1 MALQKYPTSQLPR
14 RRKNLWFE
22 RTMAIVAVANLG
34 LVVFDLTYVSW
45 RNFWLQGN
53 ILIPFTTATIHV
65 PLPQMT
71 CRDRSVPRDQP
82 AQYVQESVIT
92 CLYDPVKGIEYH
104 RDTRDYLNTVNQLEQ
119 QIQQQGIENGLK
131 SPEVQALL
139 ATLRQQS
146 NDMIVTNPFAGV
158 NKSGTLEQIKN
169 RMRRQVRQRVKANL
183 TSRESFNIF
192 WSTDNAQYPN
202 YLSPTTWNSEI
213 SWFNTT
219 IRPLIETNYYRTIGE
234 DGQPTNYFWVLDA
247 PFVILF
253 LLEFLARTFYISRRY
268 TSLTWLDAA
277 VWRWYDI
284 PLFIPFSLFWPAL
297 ALTRVIP
304 TVVRLHQAGI
314 IDLNA
319 IAVRVRQGF
328 VAAIA
333 EEISEVVVIQVVN
346 QIQASIRA
354 GEFSSFL
361 QKTTSRRYVDIN
373 NVNEIEAISQHVIQ
387 ILTYQ
392 VFPKVQ
398 PDLEALLRQAINS
411 VLGQSPAYRGLQ
423 SLPGIGTVPA
433 QLTERLV
440 TDLTQLVYNSFKAIL
455 EDPKTTQL
463 TTQLVQNVSS
473 TFLTEAQR
481 QQNLQEIQILLADLL
496 EEIKIN
502 YVQRLSAEDTRQ
514 LLDQTRQLQQ
524 LTKKQ

>member
-1 MALQKYPTSQLPR
+1 
-14 RRKNLWFE
+14 
-22 RTMAIVAVANLG
+22 MAIVAVANLG
-34 LVVFDLTYVSW
+34 LVVFDLTYTSW

-53 ILIPFTTATIHV
+53 ILIPFTTAKIYV
-65 PLPQMT
+65 PLPQMS
-71 CRDRSVPRDQP
+71 CRDRSIPRDQP
-82 AQYVQESVIT
+82 PQYVQESAIT

-119 QIQQQGIENGLK
+119 QIAQKGVENGLN
-131 SPEVQALL
+131 SPEVQATL
-139 ATLRQQS
+139 ASLRKQS
-146 NDMIVTNPFAGV
+146 NDMIVTNPFAV
-158 NKSGTLEQIKN
+158 ANKSGTLEQIKN
-169 RMRRQVRQRVKANL
+169 QMRRQVRKRVPANL
-183 TSRESFNIF
+183 TSRESFNVF

-213 SWFNTT
+213 SWFNKT
-219 IRPLIETNYYRTIGE
+219 IRPLIATNYYRTIGE
-234 DGQPTNYFWVLDA
+234 DGEPTNYFWLLDA
-247 PFVILF
+247 PFVTLF

-284 PLFIPFSLFWPAL
+284 PLFIPFSLFWPPL
-297 ALTRVIP
+297 ALIRVVP
-304 TVVRLHQAGI
+304 TVIRLHQAEI
-314 IDLNA
+314 INLNE
-319 IAVRVRQGF
+319 ISVRIRQGF

-361 QKTTSRRYVDIN
+361 QKATSRRYVDIN
-373 NVNEIEAISQHVIQ
+373 NVNEVEAISQHLIQ

-398 PDLEALLRQAINS
+398 PDLEALLRQAVNS
-411 VLGQSPAYRGLQ
+411 ILGQSPAYRGLQ
-423 SLPGIGTVPA
+423 ALPGIGTIPT

-440 TDLTQLVYNSFKAIL
+440 ADITQLVYNSFKAIL

-463 TTQLVQNVSS
+463 TTQLVQNVTN

-481 QQNLQEIQILLADLL
+481 QQNLQEIQILLSDLL

-502 YVQRLSAEDTRQ
+502 YIQRLSAEDTRQ
-514 LLDQTRQLQQ
+514 LLDQTRQLQE
-524 LTKKQ
+524 LARER